1 MHRHGCQQSLNH
13 LIIHTCT
20 GALIGTLPTEQHQ
33 VSGKFYV
40 VDSKTL
46 FFEDFDYDGGG
57 PGKKILY
64 YFVLRCVKLVNI
76 LNFVS
81 FS

>member
-1 MHRHGCQQSLNH
+1 MPFLPLDPIWNV
-13 LIIHTCT
+13 IIHKCT

-46 FFEDFDYDGGG
+46 FFEDFNYDGTG
-57 PGKKILY
+57 PGKS
-64 YFVLRCVKLVNI
+64 C
-76 LNFVS
+76 
-81 FS
+81 